1 MVKVVKAHQL
11 SHVLT
16 TTIFMLKV
24 VLCNKLNFCKIF
36 VVVTYLFILL
46 KQKCNNILSDPAQKK
61 ENSSCGDAVF
71 SSVASQPNGLD
82 LLAGCGLS
90 AWGLY
95 VLAVPVWVVPGCS
108 SFLPQPKYMHVRLSS
123 NSKYVVVGVNMSMN
137 NSQSRCVSPVGLATA
152 CCVTAGIGS
161 SSAWSC
167 NRVGM

>member
-1 MVKVVKAHQL
+1 MVKAHQL

-16 TTIFMLKV
+16 TTIFMLKA
-24 VLCNKLNFCKIF
+24 VLCNKLNFCKNF

-46 KQKCNNILSDPAQKK
+46 NQKCNNILSDPAQKK

-95 VLAVPVWVVPGCS
+95 VLAVPV
-108 SFLPQPKYMHVRLSS
+108 
-123 NSKYVVVGVNMSMN
+123 
-137 NSQSRCVSPVGLATA
+137 
-152 CCVTAGIGS
+152 
-161 SSAWSC
+161 
-167 NRVGM
+167 